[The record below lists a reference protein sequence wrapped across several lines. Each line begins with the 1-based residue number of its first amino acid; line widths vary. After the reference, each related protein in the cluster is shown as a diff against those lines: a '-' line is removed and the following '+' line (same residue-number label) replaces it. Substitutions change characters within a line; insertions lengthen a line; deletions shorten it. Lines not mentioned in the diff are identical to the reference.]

1 MIALLTNL
9 AMLGKLLNS
18 RALGYIYTHIYT
30 HTLDIYID
38 IDTVYGIVYV
48 YKIKNILL
56 GNIDK
61 NRI

>member
-1 MIALLTNL
+1 
-9 AMLGKLLNS
+9 MLGKLLNS
-18 RALGYIYTHIYT
+18 RALGFIYIYIYI
-30 HTLDIYID
+30 HTRYIYID

-56 GNIDK
+56 GNIAK

>member
-1 MIALLTNL
+1 
-9 AMLGKLLNS
+9 MLGKLLNS
-18 RALGYIYTHIYT
+18 RALGFLYIYIY
-30 HTLDIYID
+30 TLDIYID

>member
-1 MIALLTNL
+1 
-9 AMLGKLLNS
+9 MLGKLLNS

>member
-18 RALGYIYTHIYT
+18 RALGYIYIYT
-30 HTLDIYID
+30 HTLDIYMD

-48 YKIKNILL
+48 HKIKNILL